1 MVAVLITLIVVVP
14 LVGFLVWQFLQ
25 EARVQIESGHVG
37 LLITRG
43 EAQEEA
49 LEPGV
54 HYVWPYRRQMI
65 QDYSLR
71 EVSYHAADDER
82 ADGPALEVDIGGINE
97 AKLSYVLR
105 YRIDPSHLHEI
116 HEYVGPE
123 GISGMV
129 RDHAGQAIVEFLG
142 GHDATTERLYGS
154 ARRQLESQVRDH
166 LVEALKERG
175 IIVVLFGIR
184 DVELGTAGQVRLDIR
199 RAKLELDRE
208 EARAAVRQARI
219 TNEIEQTRRLRDE
232 LDDTTVRYLQIEAW
246 REYVDRW
253 DGRGQL
259 PLVLPG
265 VGDGAVGTGA
275 RKAGVDRAEEDQVET
290 DQSSDRGDES

>member
-1 MVAVLITLIVVVP
+1 MAAFIITLVVVIP
-14 LVGFLVWQFLQ
+14 LLGFLVWQFLQ

-43 EAQEEA
+43 EAQEKA

-54 HYVWPYRRQMI
+54 HYVWPFRRQMI

-71 EVSYHAADDER
+71 EVSYYAADDDR
-82 ADGPALEVDIGGINE
+82 ADGPALEVDIGGNNE
-97 AKLSYVLR
+97 ARLSYILR
-105 YRIDPSHLHEI
+105 YRIDPAHLHEI
-116 HEYVGPE
+116 HEYVGPH
-123 GISGMV
+123 GIAGMV

-142 GHDATTERLYGS
+142 SHDAATDNLYGS

-166 LVEALKERG
+166 LVEQLKERG
-175 IIVVLFGIR
+175 IVVVLFGIR

-232 LDDTTVRYLQIEAW
+232 LDDNTVRYLQIEAW

-265 VGDGAVGTGA
+265 VGEGGLGGGQPRTV
-275 RKAGVDRAEEDQVET
+275 AEEVIDVEVE
-290 DQSSDRGDES
+290 SDVDEDYES